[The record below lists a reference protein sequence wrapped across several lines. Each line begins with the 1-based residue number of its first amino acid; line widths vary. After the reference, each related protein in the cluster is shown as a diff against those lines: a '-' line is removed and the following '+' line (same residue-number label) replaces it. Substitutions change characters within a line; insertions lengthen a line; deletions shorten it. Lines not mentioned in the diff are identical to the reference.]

1 MKSTIFPVL
10 VVGMVVMS
18 CGAHKKIEVVT
29 LPVPSDP
36 TVSIRLWF
44 KVGSQND
51 PPGKEGLAALT
62 AQMLADAST
71 KKNSYEQILEKLYPM
86 AAGYEAQVDKEM
98 TVIMGRVHKDNLAAY
113 TDFFVQA
120 ILEPAFREDDFAR
133 LKSQQLN
140 YLERTLRY
148 QDDEELGKEAL
159 SQFIFAGTRYAHP
172 VAGLIESVKSI
183 TLDDVRTFYRSF
195 YTRDNVVVGVG
206 GSFDKRCLNRLRT
219 ALGRLPAGVP
229 EQPPVPEPEPI
240 DGLQVLLVEKDTEST
255 AISFGFPLRIL
266 RGSPDFHAL
275 WLVNSWLGEHRNS
288 SSHLYQVIREARGMN
303 YGDYSY
309 IEAFPQGS
317 RRQFPPSNVARRQQ
331 IFQVWIRPV
340 RNEAR
345 HFALR
350 AAVRELQKL
359 VDNGLTEAQF
369 QLTSQFLKKYYL
381 HFAPTT
387 MERLG
392 YALDDVFYGLEQS
405 FLAHFPCRIDALT
418 LNQVNEAAR
427 RHLQYGN
434 MKVVMVTKD
443 AEALKRALVTNA
455 PSPMKY
461 ATPKPKAILE
471 EDKEIATYRLAV
483 RPENVRIVKVEEMFV
498 R

>member
-1 MKSTIFPVL
+1 MKAIALPALALLMLL
-10 VVGMVVMS
+10 VA
-18 CGAHKKIEVVT
+18 CGSEKKLEVVT
-29 LPVPSDP
+29 LPVASDP
-36 TVSIRLWF
+36 TISLRLWF

-51 PPGKEGLAALT
+51 PSGKEGLAALT
-62 AQMLADAST
+62 AQMIADAST

-86 AAGYEAQVDKEM
+86 AAGYSAQVDKEM
-98 TVIMGRVHKDNLAAY
+98 TIIMGRVHKDNLEAY
-113 TDFFVQA
+113 YKLFVQA
-120 ILEPAFREDDFAR
+120 VLEPAFREDDFAR

-159 SQFIFAGTRYAHP
+159 SQFIFAGTPYAHP

-183 TLDDVRTFYRSF
+183 TLDDVRAFYRKY
-195 YTRDNVVVGVG
+195 YTKDNVVVGIG
-206 GSFDKRCLNRLRT
+206 GSFDKQFVDRLCRDL
-219 ALGRLPAGVP
+219 ARLPSGVP
-229 EQPPVPEPEPI
+229 EQPAPPEPAPI
-240 DGLQVLLVEKDTEST
+240 EGLQVLLIEKDTEST
-255 AISFGFPLRIL
+255 AISFGFPLDIV
-266 RGSPDFHAL
+266 RGASDFHAL

-309 IEAFPQGS
+309 IEAFPRGS
-317 RRQFPPSNVARRQQ
+317 RLQFPPSNVARRKQL
-331 IFQVWIRPV
+331 FQVWIRPV

-359 VDNGLTEAQF
+359 VDNGLSQEAF
-369 QLTSQFLKKYYL
+369 ELTAQFLKKYYL

-392 YALDDVFYGLEQS
+392 YALDDVFYGLDEN
-405 FLAHFPCRIDALT
+405 FLNEFPKHIDELT
-418 LNQVNEAAR
+418 LPEVNAAAR
-427 RHLQYGN
+427 RHLQYQN
-434 MKVVMVTKD
+434 MKIVMVTKD
-443 AEALKRALVTNA
+443 AEALKKALVANA

-461 ATPKPKAILE
+461 ATPKPKAVLE
-471 EDKEIATYRLAV
+471 EDKEIAVYRLPV
-483 RPENVRIVKVEEMFV
+483 RPENIQVVKVEEMFV

>member
-1 MKSTIFPVL
+1 MKGMIFPAL
-10 VVGMVVMS
+10 VAVTMLIS
-18 CGAHKKIEVVT
+18 CSSTKKIEVVT

-36 TVSIRLWF
+36 TISIRLWF

-62 AQMLADAST
+62 AQMLTDAST
-71 KKNSYEQILEKLYPM
+71 RKNSYEQILEKLYPM

-98 TVIMGRVHKDNLAAY
+98 TVVMGRVHKDNLEDY
-113 TDFFVQA
+113 TALLLEAV
-120 ILEPAFREDDFAR
+120 LEPAFREDDFAR

-172 VAGLIESVKSI
+172 VAGLLESLKSI
-183 TLDDVRTFYRSF
+183 TLDDVRAFYRTF
-195 YTRDNVVVGVG
+195 YTRDNVVIGVG
-206 GSFDKRCLNRLRT
+206 GSFDKAFVDRLRNE
-219 ALGRLPAGVP
+219 LSRLPAGLP
-229 EQPPVPEPEPI
+229 EQPPRPQPDPI
-240 DGLQVLLVEKDTEST
+240 RGLEVLLIEKDTEST
-255 AISFGFPLRIL
+255 AISFGFPLQIV
-266 RGSPDFHAL
+266 RGDADFHAL
-275 WLVNSWLGEHRNS
+275 WLANSWLGEHRNS

-359 VDNGLTEAQF
+359 VENGLTEEQF
-369 QLTSQFLKKYYL
+369 QLTSQFLEKYYL

-392 YALDDVFYGLEQS
+392 YALDDVFYGLDEN
-405 FLAHFPCRIDALT
+405 FLQEFPKHIGQLT
-418 LNQVNEAAR
+418 LSQVNEAVR
-427 RHLQYGN
+427 RHLQYHN
-434 MKVVMVTKD
+434 LKIVMVTKD
-443 AEALKRALVTNA
+443 AETLRSALISNS

-461 ATPKPKAILE
+461 VTPKPKAVLD
-471 EDKEIATYRLAV
+471 EDKEIATYFLPV
-483 RPENVRIVKVEEMFV
+483 RPEDVQIVKVEDMFV